1 MADGA
6 HRVRSSG
13 IEKSGVAAVHY
24 DAGCPGGQSRKNVLA
39 HGGVCV
45 LIHCN
50 EIQTNNHTMN
60 AITLHLGLDVHKDSI
75 TIAIAEPGPKGE
87 IRLFGSITND
97 VDRLEKAL
105 RRILKAHPDAHLEV
119 AYEAGPCGFVVARR
133 LKQLDIPCLVAA
145 PSLIPKQPGSPF
157 KTDKRDARA
166 IARLLRAGE
175 LTAVYVPE
183 ATDEAIRDLCRART
197 DAVDDQRRC
206 RHRLKAFLLRHGY
219 RYQGKANWSQPHM
232 RYLRELVLPHP
243 AMKAI
248 LEEYLQGIDA
258 AHNRVE
264 RIEASMLALL
274 ETWRLKPAV
283 QALMA
288 FRGFQL
294 VAAMITVSEL
304 GDIHRFQH
312 PRQLMTYLGLVPTE
326 YSSGQRQRLGAI
338 SRCGNSHQR
347 WLLTECAEHYALP
360 PKVSKELS
368 RRQEGQSESV
378 RALSWKAQSR
388 LHLRFIKLL
397 GRRLQR
403 NKAKVAIA
411 RELCGFIWA
420 LLRTLDC
427 YKQAQSVPPSSTS

>member
-1 MADGA
+1 MQ
-6 HRVRSSG
+6 
-13 IEKSGVAAVHY
+13 K
-24 DAGCPGGQSRKNVLA
+24 
-39 HGGVCV
+39 
-45 LIHCN
+45 
-50 EIQTNNHTMN
+50 
-60 AITLHLGLDVHKDSI
+60 ITLYIGLDVHKDSI

-87 IRLFGSITND
+87 IRLFGTITND
-97 VDRLEKAL
+97 MHALEKAL
-105 RRILKAHPDAHLEV
+105 IRIRKAHPNAQLEL
-119 AYEAGPCGFVVARR
+119 AYEAGPCGFGIARR
-133 LKQLDIPCLVAA
+133 LEQLKVPCLVAA

-157 KTDKRDARA
+157 KTDKRDSRNL
-166 IARLLRAGE
+166 ARLLRAGE

-183 ATDEAIRDLCRART
+183 PTDEAIRDLCRART
-197 DAVDDQRRC
+197 DAVDDLRRC
-206 RHRLKAFLLRHGY
+206 RLRLKSFLLRHDY

-248 LEEYLQGIDA
+248 LEEYLQGIDG
-258 AHNRVE
+258 AHQRVQ
-264 RIEASMLALL
+264 RIEASMLTLL

-304 GDIHRFQH
+304 GDLHRFAH
-312 PRQLMTYLGLVPTE
+312 PRQLMTYLGLVSVE
-326 YSSGQRQRLGAI
+326 HSSGPKQHLGSI
-338 SRCGNSHQR
+338 SRCGNGHQR
-347 WLLTECAEHYALP
+347 WLLTECAEHYLLP

-368 RRQEGQSESV
+368 HRQEGQPPEV
-378 RALSWKAQSR
+378 RALSWKAQNR
-388 LHLRFIKLL
+388 LHLRFTRLL

-420 LLRTLDC
+420 LLRTQSC
-427 YKQAQSVPPSSTS
+427 YTQPSATAAR

>member
-1 MADGA
+1 M
-6 HRVRSSG
+6 S
-13 IEKSGVAAVHY
+13 
-24 DAGCPGGQSRKNVLA
+24 
-39 HGGVCV
+39 
-45 LIHCN
+45 
-50 EIQTNNHTMN
+50 
-60 AITLHLGLDVHKDSI
+60 ITLYLGLDVHKDSI
-75 TIAIAEPGPKGE
+75 TIAIAEPGSKGE
-87 IRLFGSITND
+87 IRVFGTITND
-97 VDRLEKAL
+97 MGRLEHAL
-105 RRILKAHPDAHLEV
+105 GRIRKAHPSAHLEA
-119 AYEAGPCGFVVARR
+119 AYEAGPCGFVIARR
-133 LKQLDIPCLVAA
+133 LKQLALPCLVAA
-145 PSLIPKQPGSPF
+145 PSLIPRQPGSPF

-183 ATDEAIRDLCRART
+183 PTDEAIRDLCRART

-258 AHNRVE
+258 AHNRVQ

-274 ETWRLKPAV
+274 ESWRLKPAV
-283 QALMA
+283 EALMS

-304 GDIHRFQH
+304 GDIHRFEH

-326 YSSGQRQRLGAI
+326 SSSGPRQRQGAI
-338 SRCGNSHQR
+338 SRCGNGHQR
-347 WLLTECAEHYALP
+347 WLLTECAEHYAMP
-360 PKVSKELS
+360 PKISKELS
-368 RRQEGQSESV
+368 RRQEGQPDWV
-378 RALSWKAQSR
+378 RALSWKAQNR
-388 LHLRFIKLL
+388 LHLRFMKLL

-403 NKAKVAIA
+403 NKATVAIA

-427 YKQAQSVPPSSTS
+427 YKQPTSTSTVS

>member
-1 MADGA
+1 M
-6 HRVRSSG
+6 SS
-13 IEKSGVAAVHY
+13 
-24 DAGCPGGQSRKNVLA
+24 
-39 HGGVCV
+39 
-45 LIHCN
+45 
-50 EIQTNNHTMN
+50 
-60 AITLHLGLDVHKDSI
+60 ITLYLGLDVHKDSI

-87 IRLFGSITND
+87 IRTFGTITND
-97 VDRLEKAL
+97 MGRLEHAL
-105 RRILKAHPDAHLEV
+105 GRIRKAHPQALLEV
-119 AYEAGPCGFVVARR
+119 AYEAGPCGFVIARR
-133 LKQLDIPCLVAA
+133 LKQLEVPCLVAA
-145 PSLIPKQPGSPF
+145 PSLIPKQPGAPF
-157 KTDKRDARA
+157 KTDKRDACA

-206 RHRLKAFLLRHGY
+206 RYRLKAFLLRHGY

-258 AHNRVE
+258 AHNRVR
-264 RIEASMLALL
+264 RIELSMLALL
-274 ETWRLKPAV
+274 ESWRLKPAV

-304 GDIHRFQH
+304 GDIHRFEH

-326 YSSGQRQRLGAI
+326 YSSGPRQRLGGI
-338 SRCGNSHQR
+338 SRCGNGHQR
-347 WLLTECAEHYALP
+347 WLLAECAEHYLLP
-360 PKVSKELS
+360 PKISKELS
-368 RRQEGQSESV
+368 KRQQGQPEAV
-378 RALSWKAQSR
+378 RQLSWKAQTR

-397 GRRLQR
+397 SRRLQR

-427 YKQAQSVPPSSTS
+427 YKQTPISQPPAAN